1 MRSTAGLQAAP
12 GAVDPGRA
20 DDGGQRRQRAIEAA
34 PEGDQ
39 VRCAVRVELDA
50 ERDPAQGSIQ
60 TLDCV
65 SPERRAVMREQ
76 ETAQSLADLEGPLQ
90 IGIPKPRAPLQ
101 QAALPE
107 PASEMLGIAPLLL

>member
-12 GAVDPGRA
+12 RAVDPGRA

-39 VRCAVRVELDA
+39 VRCAARVERDA
-50 ERDPAQGSIQ
+50 ERDPAKASVQA
-60 TLDCV
+60 LDCV
-65 SPERRAVMREQ
+65 SPEWRAVMREQ